1 MGGIVENNVQPVQGR
16 ATLLESSAVKIKERK
31 KKPLGYIVITDF
43 CWLVEWL
50 P

>member
-1 MGGIVENNVQPVQGR
+1 MGGILENNVQRVQGR

-31 KKPLGYIVITDF
+31 KNHSVIVISDF